1 MPINRK
7 HPLAELI
14 AACADYTRATKR
26 IITFE
31 YTLIKGVN
39 DSHEQAL
46 ALGRLLKPFPCR
58 VNLIPLSPVPEYPH
72 EAPARETLD
81 LFLETLNR
89 QGINA
94 TCRFSRGKGVNAAC
108 GQLRLGDIRKKEQA

>member
-1 MPINRK
+1 MG
-7 HPLAELI
+7 
-14 AACADYTRATKR
+14 YTRETKR

-31 YTLIKGVN
+31 YTLIRDVN
-39 DSHEQAL
+39 DSREQAQ
-46 ALGRLLKPFPCR
+46 ALVRLLKPFPCR

-72 EAPARETLD
+72 TAPLSETLD

-89 QGINA
+89 NGINA

-108 GQLRLGDIRKKEQA
+108 GQLRLGSIPEKEIS